1 MGGGLAEGS
10 VKGEAKEAEG
20 GRKGEKKCCLWW
32 LKEDR
37 GEAGRER
44 VSQDRGK
51 QM

>member
-32 LKEDR
+32 LKKTGVR
-37 GEAGRER
+37 LGEKG
-44 VSQDRGK
+44 
-51 QM
+51 